1 MYALNEELEGFEKA
15 VADKNGY
22 LEKINALISTLESK
36 SRKCQ
41 QDEKD
46 MKVDLEKLNISL
58 NAEKYTRN
66 DLETQVYK
74 ARDVT
79 HF

>member
-74 ARDVT
+74 ELAM
-79 HF
+79 